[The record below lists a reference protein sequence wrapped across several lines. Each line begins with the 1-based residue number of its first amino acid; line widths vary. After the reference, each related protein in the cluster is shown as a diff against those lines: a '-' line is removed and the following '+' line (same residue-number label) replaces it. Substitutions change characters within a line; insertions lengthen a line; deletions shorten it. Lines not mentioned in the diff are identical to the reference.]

1 MLNNSLITISE
12 LVYVCVRVHVC
23 KNACGRICVVLP
35 IYRPPMIH
43 GIDFQRKLWF
53 FFLLLNS
60 YLAVNLIKVNQV
72 SKMVFETIAVA

>member
-23 KNACGRICVVLP
+23 KNVCGRICVVLP

-53 FFLLLNS
+53 FFFFIEFVYSCQPYKSESGQQNGL
-60 YLAVNLIKVNQV
+60 
-72 SKMVFETIAVA
+72 